1 MKNIVVI
8 GATSAIAES
17 VCRKY
22 AEQGSKLFLTGRNEQ
37 KLEVIAADLKV
48 RGASDLQL
56 APLDIMEPATFSS
69 VVDKAAVFLGN
80 IDVVLIA
87 PGSLPVQA
95 ECETDINQLI
105 QQINLNGT
113 YQIALAQLFANKLK
127 EQKSGTLAVISSPA
141 GDRGRQSNYIYGA
154 AKGGLSI
161 FAQGARNSLNK
172 KGVHVLVIKPGFVIT
187 PMTSEFD
194 RSGPLWVKPEV
205 IADAIVSA
213 VDKKK
218 NSIYA
223 PKIWFFIMTI
233 IKSIPEP
240 IFKRLS
246 L

>member
-1 MKNIVVI
+1 
-8 GATSAIAES
+8 
-17 VCRKY
+17 
-22 AEQGSKLFLTGRNEQ
+22 
-37 KLEVIAADLKV
+37 VIAADLKV
-48 RGASDLQL
+48 RGA
-56 APLDIMEPATFSS
+56 LDIQFESLDILEPSTFSS
-69 VVDKAAVFLGN
+69 IIDKATLFLGK
-80 IDVVLIA
+80 IDIVLIA
-87 PGSLPVQA
+87 PGILPVQA
-95 ECETDINQLI
+95 DCETDINQLI

-127 EQKSGTLAVISSPA
+127 DQQSGTLAVISSPA

-154 AKGGLSI
+154 AKGALSI

-172 KGVHVLVIKPGFVIT
+172 KGVHVLVIKPSFVIT

-194 RSGPLWVKPEV
+194 RSGPLWVKLEI

-213 VDKKK
+213 VDKKN

-233 IKSIPEP
+233 IKFIPET

>member
-1 MKNIVVI
+1 
-8 GATSAIAES
+8 
-17 VCRKY
+17 
-22 AEQGSKLFLTGRNEQ
+22 
-37 KLEVIAADLKV
+37 VIAADLKV
-48 RGASDLQL
+48 RGA
-56 APLDIMEPATFSS
+56 LDIQFESLDILEPSTFSS
-69 VVDKAAVFLGN
+69 IIDKATLFLGK
-80 IDVVLIA
+80 IDIVLIA
-87 PGSLPVQA
+87 PGILPVQA
-95 ECETDINQLI
+95 DCETDINQLI

-127 EQKSGTLAVISSPA
+127 DQQSGTLAVISSPA
-141 GDRGRQSNYIYGA
+141 GDRGRQSNYIHGA
-154 AKGGLSI
+154 AEGALSI

-172 KGVHVLVIKPGFVIT
+172 KGVHVLVIKPSFVIT

-194 RSGPLWVKPEV
+194 RSGPLWVKPEI

-213 VDKKK
+213 VDKKN

-233 IKSIPEP
+233 IKFIPEA

>member
-1 MKNIVVI
+1 M
-8 GATSAIAES
+8 
-17 VCRKY
+17 
-22 AEQGSKLFLTGRNEQ
+22 
-37 KLEVIAADLKV
+37 IAADLKV
-48 RGASDLQL
+48 CGA
-56 APLDIMEPATFSS
+56 LDIQFESLDILEPSTFSS
-69 VVDKAAVFLGN
+69 IIDKATLFLGK
-80 IDVVLIA
+80 IDIVLIA
-87 PGSLPVQA
+87 PGILPVQA
-95 ECETDINQLI
+95 DCETDINQLI

-127 EQKSGTLAVISSPA
+127 DQQSGTLAVISSPA

-154 AKGGLSI
+154 AKGALSI

-172 KGVHVLVIKPGFVIT
+172 KGAHVLVIKPSFVIT

-194 RSGPLWVKPEV
+194 RSGPLWVKPEI

-213 VDKKK
+213 VDKKN

-233 IKSIPEP
+233 IKFIPEA